1 MTLPPLP
8 DLHPGAGYRAGEVRE
23 MLQAYG
29 QQCAKL
35 AALEKQEP
43 VAWAARAL
51 RTAKFAYIWHEKDDV
66 QGWINL
72 QHQSNDD
79 GTWRGPIALYAAAGA
94 ASVPEGWQL
103 VPVEPT
109 QEMLEAADH
118 GRYSG
123 GLEAQYRNMLAA
135 APKDAP

>member
-1 MTLPPLP
+1 MSEIKTAEQRIHKLEGGEGCVFVTFEQALIAER
-8 DLHPGAGYRAGEVRE
+8 DELRAALAEGD
-23 MLQAYG
+23 
-29 QQCAKL
+29 AKL

-66 QGWINL
+66 QGWIDL

-94 ASVPEGWQL
+94 APK
-103 VPVEPT
+103 EPT
-109 QEMLEAADH
+109 
-118 GRYSG
+118 
-123 GLEAQYRNMLAA
+123 
-135 APKDAP
+135 